1 MKKGFTLI
9 ELLVVVL
16 IIGILSAV
24 ALPQYTRAVERS
36 RSVEGMQTATALS
49 RAIDVWLMENG
60 GFPTSTLRFQNM
72 GLSIELS
79 GGSFNSDDGFYTK
92 NFSTGSEC
100 GPNYCSIEIVRGES
114 FLYTFRLD
122 KNSVNGEWDKKC
134 FTQLTEIGRNIC
146 KNMIAHGYSYV
157 DTEL

>member
-49 RAIDVWLMENG
+49 RAMDVWLMENG
-60 GFPTSTLRFQNM
+60 GFPSSQVGLQDL
-72 GLSIELS
+72 GLSIDLS
-79 GGSFNSDDGFYTK
+79 GGSFNSDNGFYYTK
-92 NFSTGSEC
+92 NFETWSACGS
-100 GPNYCSIEIVRGES
+100 NYCSIEIVRES

-134 FTQLTEIGRNIC
+134 FTQVTEIGRNIC